1 MCRSV
6 PADLISRNPE
16 DCLPIA
22 TSSQSS
28 HSRQFS
34 QPESPKSSPK
44 LQAEAAI
51 GRLNQPD
58 SIPPLGEALDRPDLT
73 SMDMLQSSPS
83 PASMSSSPH
92 PPQSFSRPFHPTS
105 GPPPPPAAAAAS
117 SSSSATPQRPR
128 VSTRKMSKGGG
139 VQMVLEE
146 AGSWSE
152 LADHSAVV
160 GEGSDAAKGGKA
172 GNSGMLAFLSRKK
185 GRDRSPKPTEP
196 GVLGKEGARQII
208 N

>member
-1 MCRSV
+1 MQ
-6 PADLISRNPE
+6 AD
-16 DCLPIA
+16 
-22 TSSQSS
+22 
-28 HSRQFS
+28 
-34 QPESPKSSPK
+34 
-44 LQAEAAI
+44 AAI
-51 GRLNQPD
+51 GRLHQPE
-58 SIPPLGEALDRPDLT
+58 SIPPLGEAFDRPDLT
-73 SMDMLQSSPS
+73 SMDTLQSSPS

-105 GPPPPPAAAAAS
+105 APPPPPAASAS
-117 SSSSATPQRPR
+117 STSTSQRPR

-152 LADHSAVV
+152 LADQSAML
-160 GEGSDAAKGGKA
+160 GEGGDAAKGGKA